1 MGDGWFIKKK
11 TFLVIFYIDNFKL
24 TEKLQQRAQNSLTQI
39 HRGLTFC
46 PLALSVYI
54 HFEPREKEMQ
64 TVGSPAPTPTP
75 RGEFLCGFSKNKDV
89 LSPTQDKYETQK
101 PTLTLYNP

>member
-1 MGDGWFIKKK
+1 
-11 TFLVIFYIDNFKL
+11 
-24 TEKLQQRAQNSLTQI
+24 
-39 HRGLTFC
+39 
-46 PLALSVYI
+46 
-54 HFEPREKEMQ
+54 MQ

-101 PTLTLYNP
+101 PTLTLYSSNPIHKLYSDFTNNVL